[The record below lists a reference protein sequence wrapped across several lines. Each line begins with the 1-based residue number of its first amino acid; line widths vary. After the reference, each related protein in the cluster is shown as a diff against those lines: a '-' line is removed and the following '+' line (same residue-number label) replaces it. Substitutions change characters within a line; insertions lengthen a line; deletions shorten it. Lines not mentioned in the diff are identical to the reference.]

1 MQIEL
6 DNVERAAI
14 VGALTEAIDRLCVA
28 LVTVREGRREA
39 LSTERAYLVALR
51 MRIHNAYGVLPVL
64 SQDNENYHGA

>member
-14 VGALTEAIDRLCVA
+14 VGALTDQIDRLSVA
-28 LVTVREGRREA
+28 LVTVADKRREA
-39 LSTERAYLVALR
+39 LSKERAYLVALR
-51 MRIHNAYGVLPVL
+51 NRIHNAHGVLPVL